1 MTEINK
7 EDLMSD
13 IVNLLKETTKDYP
26 RHVDSDLI
34 HIDMGELGT
43 YETIFNAIYSKGP
56 ITDNAIAINKSF
68 RKELEN
74 AHKVLEEN
82 LEIVLKRMII

>member
-13 IVNLLKETTKDYP
+13 IVNLLKETTRDYP
-26 RHVDSDLI
+26 NHIDSDLI

-56 ITDNAIAINKSF
+56 ITDSVITINKSF
-68 RKELEN
+68 RKELERV
-74 AHKVLEEN
+74 HKILEDN